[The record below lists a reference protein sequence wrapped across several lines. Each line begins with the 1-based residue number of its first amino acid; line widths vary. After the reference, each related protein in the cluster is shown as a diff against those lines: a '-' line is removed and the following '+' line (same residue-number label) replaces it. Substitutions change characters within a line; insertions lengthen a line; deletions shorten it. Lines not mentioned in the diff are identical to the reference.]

1 MILGIFLGTFYISG
15 YLAFALSGA
24 YWTRKGRW
32 PLVWASLTGWT
43 LWNVAWFTAA
53 ALIH

>member
-1 MILGIFLGTFYISG
+1 MLAVVLGVLYLSG
-15 YLAFALSGA
+15 YLAFALSGV
-24 YWTRKGRW
+24 YWARKGRW
-32 PLVWASLTGWT
+32 PLAWASLAGWT